1 VLALLTMLQLVIGL
15 QQCPSALKPG
25 VEPSLACFL
34 DTTPPCPD
42 DRRYCVAVHLH
53 LADGAEQTPAW
64 VAAALEHAFFVFGPA
79 DVGFRVVAVDRIG
92 PEFAIINTREQRDA
106 IGRSHFSRG
115 VVHMFLVAQ
124 LDDVDV
130 PGTQIR
136 GVHWRQRSNTA
147 KRWIILS
154 QIGSQVVMAHEL
166 GHFFGLPHS
175 GFRDSIMNKRPREQ
189 PPWEQRVFVP
199 EELEIVL
206 RDRDA
211 MFADGMLE
219 NSHASR

>member
-1 VLALLTMLQLVIGL
+1 MFSLLTMLPLVIGL
-15 QQCPSALKPG
+15 TQCPSAREGG

-34 DTTPPCPD
+34 DQTPTCLD
-42 DRRYCVAVHLH
+42 DRRHCVGLHLH

-64 VAAALEHAFFVFGPA
+64 VAAAIEHAHVVFAPA
-79 DVGFRVVAVDRIG
+79 DVGFRVVAIDRIG
-92 PEFAIINTREQRDA
+92 PEFAVVQTREQRDD
-106 IGRSHFSRG
+106 IGRSRFTRG

-136 GVHWRQRSNTA
+136 GVHWRQRSNTQ

-175 GFRDSIMNKRPREQ
+175 SFRASIMNKKPRED

-219 NSHASR
+219 NSHEVR